1 MSDNSSLIIER
12 RLLHKQTPSKV
23 GDTTTKE
30 DDNATSMGAQTEGI
44 MTRGKAAAL
53 AAAATTTTADVGS
66 SLRSGMDKDDTTP
79 VEDANGPATA
89 DSENAVIPSVKEQ
102 QPIEG
107 GPVVGGAA
115 ATLLQQGSSRK
126 DADEA
131 HDTAKALG
139 LDPNLSATLL
149 PASAQPFLSDIPVE
163 KPSASEIRRNLTPRE
178 ARQLAELQYHEQLRA
193 YQRWV
198 AAVADAMRDRATATA
213 AAMEEGEHH
222 EQGVDEGDN

>member
-102 QPIEG
+102 QPIE
-107 GPVVGGAA
+107 
-115 ATLLQQGSSRK
+115 
-126 DADEA
+126 
-131 HDTAKALG
+131 
-139 LDPNLSATLL
+139 
-149 PASAQPFLSDIPVE
+149 
-163 KPSASEIRRNLTPRE
+163 
-178 ARQLAELQYHEQLRA
+178 
-193 YQRWV
+193 
-198 AAVADAMRDRATATA
+198 
-213 AAMEEGEHH
+213 
-222 EQGVDEGDN
+222 